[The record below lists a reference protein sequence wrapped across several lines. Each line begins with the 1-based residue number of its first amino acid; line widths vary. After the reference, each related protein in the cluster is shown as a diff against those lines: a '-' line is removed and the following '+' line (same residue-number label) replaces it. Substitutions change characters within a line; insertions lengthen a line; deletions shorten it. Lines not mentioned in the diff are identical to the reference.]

1 MHFIHSILNIFE
13 SMVVNGDLLETGNV
27 YTILDRMREFLT
39 QEEVQHFAA
48 GERVLGLIKSFV

>member
-1 MHFIHSILNIFE
+1 
-13 SMVVNGDLLETGNV
+13 MVVNGDLPETENV

-39 QEEVQHFAA
+39 QEEVQRFAA

>member
-27 YTILDRMREFLT
+27 YTILDRTREFLT
-39 QEEVQHFAA
+39 QEEIQRFAA